1 MSCFYCSLA
10 WLHSPILL
18 PTAENNNNNSSNNN
32 NNGNKNNTSKTTKS
46 SDKYTKIDEVEAGNR
61 EKVVPSEPGDVGRIQ
76 GPTEKD
82 LREIQGPNNRE
93 EEARGVDAA
102 AECYVADF
110 EGSPEADKLKEALF
124 YVSQCYT

>member
-1 MSCFYCSLA
+1 MSSFYCSLA
-10 WLHSPILL
+10 WLHGPILL
-18 PTAENNNNNSSNNN
+18 PTVENNNNNNNSSNNN

-76 GPTEKD
+76 EKD